1 MQSIVISSKSVTI
14 LWEPPVFLDRNGP
27 IVYYILVIR
36 EQQFN
41 LSDIVLNVT
50 GRTNYTLSSLEEYNT
65 YSYQVAAATRV
76 GLGPY
81 SDPIL
86 FTTLQDGKYTHVQ
99 AQNTTLMC
107 MHAWVNPNLLYVC
120 FHLSFLHICIYILY
134 STFCPSTKSIW
145 YCSKLN
151 TSDIHV
157 VTATIN

>member
-1 MQSIVISSKSVTI
+1 MLSNGSYYLRLLQSKKYFRMHNDYTITVPLKCSRVKNIYTLIFTFNTFSHMYYVGPHSPPEHVQSIVTSSKSVI
-14 LWEPPVFLDRNGP
+14 ISWEPPAFVDQNGP

-65 YSYQVAAATRV
+65 YSYQVAAASRV
-76 GLGPY
+76 GVGPY

-99 AQNTTLMC
+99 A
-107 MHAWVNPNLLYVC
+107 
-120 FHLSFLHICIYILY
+120 
-134 STFCPSTKSIW
+134 
-145 YCSKLN
+145 
-151 TSDIHV
+151 
-157 VTATIN
+157 